1 MKLHHHTLALLAGAA
16 LLQAAAGQGG
26 VAMSVGTTIGT
37 VGYACEPFQCLPN
50 QTLAGLGET
59 IGIEVYG
66 RADSPFVLFSG
77 MPVVGC
83 QPFPGLTGGLALWS
97 PITTLSIGAINN
109 TGIVNDC
116 NVDMAELKFLVPT
129 NVPVGVQFRLQAVT
143 FAATDE
149 GLGFTRAV
157 EIHTR

>member
-1 MKLHHHTLALLAGAA
+1 MKLPLTVMLLAGAS
-16 LLQAAAGQGG
+16 LMQAAPGQGG
-26 VAMSVGTTIGT
+26 VAMSVRTAIGI
-37 VGYACEPFQCLPN
+37 VGYVCEPFQCLPN
-50 QTLAGLGET
+50 QTLAALGEDVE
-59 IGIEVYG
+59 IEVYG
-66 RADSPFVLFSG
+66 RSLAPYVLFGG

-97 PITTLSIGAINN
+97 PIVTLHIGGIGA
-109 TGIVNDC
+109 TGIGNDC
-116 NVDMAELKFLVPT
+116 NADVAEHKFQVPT

-143 FAATDE
+143 FAGTDE